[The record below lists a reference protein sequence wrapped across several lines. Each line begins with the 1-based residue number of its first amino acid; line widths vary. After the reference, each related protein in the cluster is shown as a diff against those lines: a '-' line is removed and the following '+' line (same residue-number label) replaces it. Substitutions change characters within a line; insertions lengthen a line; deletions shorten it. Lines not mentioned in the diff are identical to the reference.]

1 MKIKRI
7 TSIFL
12 IVIMAFTFTSC
23 LAVRCDYPF
32 EQNIDN
38 VVSVEI
44 RGIHSW
50 TEKTTYLIKELEED
64 DAIAILND
72 LSNVKC
78 QELYDESDTCGP
90 VVVYITYDNGESE
103 AIGYLSSAHISE
115 DGVWTMKYY
124 YYDATQFAK
133 IVCRYVDSRRV
144 PDLAKLLPKETF
156 SPIITEP

>member
-44 RGIHSW
+44 HSMDRW
-50 TEKTTYLIKELEED
+50 KEHSTNLNIELDQD

-78 QELYDESDTCGP
+78 QKTAPDMTTSDHCGSY
-90 VVVYITYDNGESE
+90 VVYITYKNGEKE
-103 AIGYLSSAHISE
+103 VIGYSNSAHISKN
-115 DGVWTMKYY
+115 GVWTMKYY
-124 YYDATQFAK
+124 YYDATQFAE
-133 IVCRYVDSRRV
+133 IVCRYVDRGRL
-144 PDLAKLLPKETF
+144 PGLPK
-156 SPIITEP
+156 